1 MRPPEIIAVLKA
13 EAFGEPYDQEAFI
26 RHLRTA
32 VAEVVRRQA
41 EAGVDIPSDGEFG
54 KVGWNNYVLERFSG
68 LELRELPPG
77 ATPLGRGKDRREF
90 ADFYAVWNQVERTI
104 WLPPEVAQAVSA
116 TGTMTARWVCTGPI
130 RYKGHAA
137 IQRDIA
143 NFKTALAAAGIAEGF
158 LPVAAPGSVEASHP
172 NEYYPSDE
180 AYLYAIA
187 DALREEY
194 RAIVDADLLLQV
206 DDAFLPYV
214 YDWMVDRASLT
225 DYLKYCEVRVE
236 ALNYALR
243 GLAEERVRYHI
254 CWGSWNGPHSTD
266 VPLRDIVHLVLKV
279 NAGAYSIEAANPRH
293 EHEWKVWRDVKLPE
307 GKVLIPGVVTP
318 LHQYHRAPGAGGGPH
333 RALFQP
339 GRAGERDR
347 RHRLRFL
354 PTLELDPHAPV
365 HSMGKAAGAGGGCS
379 ARLAGAVGKNDGR
392 RRTASVGL
400 VPLPRPEHDRLPPGG
415 ATCYAHPD
423 ATEASTST
431 GGVAAPAAPGYD
443 QHAGE

>member
-1 MRPPEIIAVLKA
+1 MKRSTERILTTHAGSLVRPPEVIAVLKA
-13 EAFGEPYDQEAFI
+13 EAFGEPYDPEAFA
-26 RHLRTA
+26 RGLRTA
-32 VAEVVRRQA
+32 VAEAVRRQA

-130 RYKGHAA
+130 SYKGHAA

-194 RAIVDADLLLQV
+194 RAIVDAGLLLQV

-214 YDWMVDRASLT
+214 YDWMVDRMSMAE
-225 DYLKYCEVRVE
+225 YLAYCEKRVA
-236 ALNYALR
+236 ALNHALR
-243 GLAEERVRYHI
+243 GIPEERVRYHI

-307 GKVLIPGVVTP
+307 GKILIPGVVTHSTNIVEHP
-318 LHQYHRAPGAGGGPH
+318 ELVAERIVRFANLVGRENVIAGTDCGFSQHWNLIRTHPSVQWAKLQ
-333 RALFQP
+333 ALAE
-339 GRAGERDR
+339 G
-347 RHRLRFL
+347 
-354 PTLELDPHAPV
+354 
-365 HSMGKAAGAGGGCS
+365 
-379 ARLAGAVGKNDGR
+379 ARLASRELWGR
-392 RRTASVGL
+392 SA
-400 VPLPRPEHDRLPPGG
+400 D
-415 ATCYAHPD
+415 
-423 ATEASTST
+423 
-431 GGVAAPAAPGYD
+431 
-443 QHAGE
+443 AGEPRA